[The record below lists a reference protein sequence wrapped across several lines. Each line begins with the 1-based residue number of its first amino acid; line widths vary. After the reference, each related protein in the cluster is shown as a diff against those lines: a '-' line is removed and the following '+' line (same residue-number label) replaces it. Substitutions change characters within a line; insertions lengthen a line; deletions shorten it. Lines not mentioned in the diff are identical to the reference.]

1 MPVRIESLLAFS
13 IRFKQTDFCRLSLK
27 EGNSMEHFLE
37 LFVNVVLK
45 VGLPLIEC
53 SIKVIECHLK
63 IIEAKKKGAVSTPKK
78 TQRSSV
84 RRHSRKR

>member
-1 MPVRIESLLAFS
+1 MSESSHNYEFS
-13 IRFKQTDFCRLSLK
+13 ASK
-27 EGNSMEHFLE
+27 
-37 LFVNVVLK
+37 
-45 VGLPLIEC
+45 
-53 SIKVIECHLK
+53 CHLK

>member
-1 MPVRIESLLAFS
+1 
-13 IRFKQTDFCRLSLK
+13 
-27 EGNSMEHFLE
+27 MEHFLE

-78 TQRSSV
+78 TQRSSF